1 MEKVKRLSPET
12 EGYTSYGTGTAGVK
26 SIPTGFQTLDDH
38 TSGWQPGE
46 VIAICG
52 DSGVGKT
59 TLLTSLVK
67 QIAVE
72 RRIPTLFFAIE
83 CGTKQVVDRILANYC
98 SIGYQWLVRY
108 KVPQEQFEEFNKS
121 LVKLKAAPLFIEETS
136 FTIDDIQDQ
145 IIYAVKHYGIR
156 IVFIDYIQLILTNP
170 DAKEIVTPT
179 ELMRLLVQG
188 FKRMAKYYKIT
199 IVFSSQQSIGHAGV
213 EETYLGE
220 FADNSFD
227 IPDKVAMQDDVDQA
241 FLLMRPDF
249 YGITTDMKG
258 NDLRRKAFLK
268 TLKVRS
274 CPPLVIRLN
283 YEPEYARF
291 SEDDPLG

>member
-26 SIPTGFQTLDDH
+26 SIPTGFQTLDEH

-52 DSGVGKT
+52 DSGIGKT

-67 QIAVE
+67 QIAVD
-72 RRIPTLFFAIE
+72 RGIPTLFFAIE
-83 CGTKQVVDRILANYC
+83 CGTKQVVDRLLANYC

-108 KVPQEQFEEFNKS
+108 RVPQEQFEEFNKS

-136 FTIDDIQDQ
+136 FTIDDIQEQ

-156 IVFIDYIQLILTNP
+156 IVFIDYIQLILINP
-170 DAKEIVTPT
+170 DAKEIVTPP

-199 IVFSSQQSIGHAGV
+199 IVFSSQQDTGTAGLQ
-213 EETYLGE
+213 EELSGE
-220 FADNSFD
+220 HKDQFVD
-227 IPDKVAMQDDVDQA
+227 IPDDGTILDDVDEA
-241 FLLMRPDF
+241 FLLLRPDY
-249 YGITTDMKG
+249 YGINTDLMG
-258 NDLRRKAFLK
+258 NDLRKKAFLK
-268 TLKVRS
+268 SAKMRS
-274 CPPLVIRLN
+274 CPPLSIRLN

>member
-1 MEKVKRLSPET
+1 M
-12 EGYTSYGTGTAGVK
+12 
-26 SIPTGFQTLDDH
+26 
-38 TSGWQPGE
+38 
-46 VIAICG
+46 IAICG

-67 QIAVE
+67 QIAVD
-72 RRIPTLFFAIE
+72 RGIPTLFFAIE
-83 CGTKQVVDRILANYC
+83 CGTKQVVDRLLANYC

-108 KVPQEQFEEFNKS
+108 RVPQEQFEEFNKS

-170 DAKEIVTPT
+170 DAKEIVTPP

-199 IVFSSQQSIGHAGV
+199 IVFSSQQDTGTAGLQ
-213 EETYLGE
+213 EELSGE
-220 FADNSFD
+220 HKDQFVD
-227 IPDKVAMQDDVDQA
+227 IPDDGAILDDVDEA
-241 FLLMRPDF
+241 FLLLRPDY
-249 YGITTDMKG
+249 YGINTDLMG
-258 NDLRRKAFLK
+258 NDLHKKAFLK
-268 TLKVRS
+268 SAKMRS
-274 CPPLVIRLN
+274 CPPLSIRLN
-283 YEPEYARF
+283 YEPEFARF
-291 SEDDPLG
+291 SEDNPLG

>member
-26 SIPTGFQTLDDH
+26 SIPTGFQTLDEH

-52 DSGVGKT
+52 DSGIGKT

-67 QIAVE
+67 QIAVD
-72 RRIPTLFFAIE
+72 RGIPTLFFAIE
-83 CGTKQVVDRILANYC
+83 CGTKQVVDRLLANYC

-108 KVPQEQFEEFNKS
+108 RVPQEQFEEFNKS

-170 DAKEIVTPT
+170 DAKEIVTPP

-199 IVFSSQQSIGHAGV
+199 IVFSSQQDTGTAGLQ
-213 EETYLGE
+213 EELSGE
-220 FADNSFD
+220 HKDQFVD
-227 IPDKVAMQDDVDQA
+227 IPDDGTILDDVDEA
-241 FLLMRPDF
+241 FLLLRPDY
-249 YGITTDMKG
+249 YGINTDLMG
-258 NDLRRKAFLK
+258 NDLRKKAFLK
-268 TLKVRS
+268 SAKMRS
-274 CPPLVIRLN
+274 CPPLSIRLN

>member
-26 SIPTGFQTLDDH
+26 SIPTGFQTLDEH

-67 QIAVE
+67 QIAVD
-72 RRIPTLFFAIE
+72 RGIPTLFFAIE
-83 CGTKQVVDRILANYC
+83 CGTKQVVDRLLANYC

-108 KVPQEQFEEFNKS
+108 RVPQEQFEEFNKS

-170 DAKEIVTPT
+170 DAKEIVTPP

-199 IVFSSQQSIGHAGV
+199 IVFSSQQDTGTAGLQ
-213 EETYLGE
+213 EELSGE
-220 FADNSFD
+220 HKDQFVD
-227 IPDKVAMQDDVDQA
+227 IPDDGAILDDVDEA
-241 FLLMRPDF
+241 FLLLRPDY
-249 YGITTDMKG
+249 YGINTDLMG
-258 NDLRRKAFLK
+258 NDLHKKAFLK
-268 TLKVRS
+268 SAKMRS
-274 CPPLVIRLN
+274 CPPLSIRLN
-283 YEPEYARF
+283 YEPEFARF
-291 SEDDPLG
+291 SEDNPLG